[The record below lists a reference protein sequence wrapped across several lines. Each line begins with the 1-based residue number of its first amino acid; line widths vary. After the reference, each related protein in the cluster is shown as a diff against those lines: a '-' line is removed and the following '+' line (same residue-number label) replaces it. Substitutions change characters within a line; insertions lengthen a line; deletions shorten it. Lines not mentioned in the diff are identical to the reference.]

1 MKTLITSE
9 RGLGL
14 IQVLASLFIVTLAL
28 GGLLVSTYYAQRKAV
43 ENYHYRR
50 ALLVAMEKIEVIRY
64 FNKSA
69 DYPNTGNLPQG
80 FFMPVVIDERNGR
93 PLTAT
98 VDADVDTHSD
108 ISIAPYVKYNA
119 LTVTLTWRERD
130 INTST
135 FLSNDI
141 RTVTVREDYYQR
153 YQ

>member
-50 ALLVAMEKIEVIRY
+50 ALLAAMEKIEVIRY
-64 FNKSA
+64 FNKNS

-130 INTST
+130 INTNT

-153 YQ
+153 YK